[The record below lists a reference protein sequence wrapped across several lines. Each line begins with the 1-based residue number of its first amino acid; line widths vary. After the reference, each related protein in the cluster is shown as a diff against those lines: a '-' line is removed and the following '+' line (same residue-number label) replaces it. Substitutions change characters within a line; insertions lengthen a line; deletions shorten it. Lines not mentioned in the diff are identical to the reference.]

1 MLEFFQAIV
10 ATNTPKMGFKDL
22 LQLLTTPVYT
32 PSEATQPPTSQFAV
46 HRQVRKRVLYSLV
59 FISVLFFQAVLLSK
73 IGA

>member
-32 PSEATQPPTSQFAV
+32 PSETTQPPTSQFAV
-46 HRQVRKRVLYSLV
+46 HRQVCNPMAVCKLKSIAELGKIFWLSL
-59 FISVLFFQAVLLSK
+59 
-73 IGA
+73 